1 MRVDRL
7 GSARLAVVGLDT
19 TTGQPPVI
27 VEAVVYRLTGGVITA
42 GPFSYWAAPDT
53 RLGEVPAR
61 CWPNMRLAPPWAEV
75 SPHLLDALDQRTVV
89 VHEPGRLDQ
98 LSRHLPDWPPAGV
111 LATRD
116 LADQQWPGLDDYG
129 LDALTALISGNHLA
143 RVGPGATAEAQATA
157 LLLGVLLTYPDGPPR
172 RGRTRAAA
180 VPASVS
186 TR

>member
-42 GPFSYWAAPDT
+42 GPFSYWAAPDA

-61 CWPNMRLAPPWAEV
+61 CWPNMRLAPPWPEV
-75 SPHLLDALDQRTVV
+75 TPHLLDALDQRTVV
-89 VHEPGRLDQ
+89 VHEPARLDQ
-98 LSRHLPDWPPAGV
+98 LSRHLPDWPPTGV

-116 LADQQWPGLDDYG
+116 LAEQQWPGLDDYG
-129 LDALTALISGNHLA
+129 LDALTALISGNHLKQ
-143 RVGPGATAEAQATA
+143 VGPGATAEAQAAA

-172 RGRTRAAA
+172 RDRTRAAA
-180 VPASVS
+180 VRLA
-186 TR
+186 